1 MQFFKKLLKGL
12 CYVPRVIIT
21 DKLKSYGAAQ
31 KEILPYTEH
40 RQHKGLNNRAENSH
54 QPTRNQE
61 KQMRRFKSRHQC
73 QRFLSVHGQVYNLY
87 RSWRYKNAAN
97 DQRMI
102 LTVAFQR
109 WEEIA
114 LQASYT

>member
-1 MQFFKKLLKGL
+1 ML
-12 CYVPRVIIT
+12 YPRVIIT
-21 DKLKSYGAAQ
+21 DKLQSYGAAK

-61 KQMRRFKSRHQC
+61 NHIRKFKSAQHC
-73 QRFLSVHGQVYNLY
+73 QRFLSVHGQVYNLF

-97 DQRMI
+97 DGRYI
-102 LTVAFQR
+102 LEDAYQTWAK
-109 WEEIA
+109 IA
-114 LQASYT
+114 LQAKCA